1 MYCFVCQTSKG
12 KEKLTTSTMNYHKLG
27 ELTTNLPLFIIYVM
41 EACMRTTS
49 NTRNIPPVI
58 DFHRQIQGKNKE
70 FQVFGAF

>member
-1 MYCFVCQTSKG
+1 
-12 KEKLTTSTMNYHKLG
+12 MNYHKLG

-41 EACMRTTS
+41 EASMRTTS

-58 DFHRQIQGKNKE
+58 DFHRQIRGKNKE

>member
-1 MYCFVCQTSKG
+1 
-12 KEKLTTSTMNYHKLG
+12 MNYHKLG

-41 EACMRTTS
+41 EACMLTTS